1 MPFAETMAG
10 NIRNAVC
17 ERVCCGRMKIRSLST
32 YDVKVRGSFVS
43 RPNIYGA
50 SRLKGV
56 AAFAYTA
63 EADCF
68 AMFLKKKND

>member
-1 MPFAETMAG
+1 
-10 NIRNAVC
+10 
-17 ERVCCGRMKIRSLST
+17 MKIRSLST

-50 SRLKGV
+50 WRLKGV